1 MLKFVK
7 GFILMIVCF
16 GFGSFNSHQDSSNSV
31 AKSPTSSKSRL
42 KTVVLDAGHGGKDP
56 GCCDGNEKRISL
68 KIVLAL
74 GKKISEKFPDVKVV
88 YTRKKDTYPTLHERS
103 NIANDNK
110 ADLFICVHCNSN
122 PNSSAIS
129 GTEIYVMGM
138 HKTNENLEVAKRENA
153 VVLKEKDYKKTY
165 KEYDL
170 NSPLAH
176 IMMAN
181 YQNAFMSNSIKLAKM
196 VGRYVKKNTDLSFRG
211 VKQAGF
217 MVLWETAMPSIY
229 VESGYLTNTHDYD
242 NLISEKGQED
252 MADAI
257 FKAFADYK
265 EEIEN

>member
-7 GFILMIVCF
+7 GFVLMVAFF
-16 GFGSFNSHQDSSNSV
+16 GFGSFIPHQDSS
-31 AKSPTSSKSRL
+31 KSMANLSMSSNSRL

-56 GCCDGNEKRISL
+56 GCCDGNEKKISL

-74 GKKISEKFPDVKVV
+74 GKKISEAFPDVKVV

-103 NIANDNK
+103 TIANDNK

-153 VVLKEKDYKKTY
+153 VVLQEKDYKKTY
-165 KEYDL
+165 KGYDL

-181 YQNAFMSNSIKLAKM
+181 YQNAFMANSIKLAKM

-229 VESGYLTNTHDYD
+229 VESGYLTNTHDHD